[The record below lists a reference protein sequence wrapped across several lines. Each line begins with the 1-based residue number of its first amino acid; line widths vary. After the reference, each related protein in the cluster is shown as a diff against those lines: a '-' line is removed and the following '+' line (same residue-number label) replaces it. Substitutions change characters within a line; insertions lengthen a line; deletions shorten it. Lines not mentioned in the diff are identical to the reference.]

1 MPCLWRRR
9 RAFPLACVVMVVVA
23 MARSAT
29 AQTATPPETRF
40 LHDVAHDYRNFFS
53 WDSLRWLAVGGVISI
68 AVAEA
73 DDAVR
78 QGTEDPNAPV
88 TRALEG
94 GGTGATYGNLTLQV
108 PLALGWWAVS
118 RLNDSARGAAAGRDL
133 LRAQISA
140 VSWTYAIKYAV
151 NRERPNGDPRSFPS
165 GHASATFATA
175 MVLQE
180 HYGWKVG
187 VPVFAA
193 AAYTAASRVTVNKHW
208 ASDVAFGAVVGMV
221 SGRIATRH
229 LPNSR
234 VSVSPVVL
242 NGGAAI
248 LVTARP

>member
-1 MPCLWRRR
+1 MVALTLAAPA
-9 RAFPLACVVMVVVA
+9 RAQ
-23 MARSAT
+23 SAT
-29 AQTATPPETRF
+29 SPETSF
-40 LHDVAHDYRNFFS
+40 LHDVAHDYRNFVS
-53 WDSLRWLAVGGVISI
+53 WDSLRWLALGGVISV
-68 AVAEA
+68 AVSEA
-73 DDAVR
+73 DEAVR

-88 TRALEG
+88 TRALDG

-108 PLALGWWAVS
+108 PLAVGWWAIS
-118 RLNDSARGAAAGRDL
+118 RLNANERGAAAGRDL

-221 SGRIATRH
+221 SGRIATRQ
-229 LPNSR
+229 LR
-234 VSVSPVVL
+234 DYRLSVSPVVL